1 MDNYD
6 LYLQKTLMIPR
17 FWTSI
22 GCDLIKVGSESFSF
36 TMQILR
42 FFLHFMTF
50 MHENTLKKWSLICKD
65 CKVLLKTESEK
76 QKLLG
81 LPQMLHQ
88 LHIFEE
94 DGVSYAADLEKVR
107 VVELSAV
114 MVEVL
119 KLAETE
125 TDAAIVEV
133 LSASYEDDEISEAF
147 ERFSELQKE
156 GLLFHRGEDLRR
168 SFLTESKWR
177 KLLVVI
183 PGIDVDSFFDIETLS
198 AGTNMALAYMIR
210 HLTEYSDLHF
220 AGSRNRKITDGVYEV
235 DIGIDDLIRLRSKIA
250 ETYYGILTLHQEQD
264 RWLLPLYRY
273 PEFPPILVQCHAPRG
288 HGGQAMNSIFRH
300 YAAMR
305 DCDAFTAPS
314 DYVHDFYADYVWDPS
329 FFNTLPNGVD
339 SKLFRPMDKM
349 AAKRQIAEEV
359 GDDRI
364 PVVPTVGY
372 LSRVQ
377 SEKGASV
384 YLKLAELNPHLIFM
398 IAGPNLGRY
407 ASRKMPDNLVYVGFH
422 PREKLPLIYN
432 AFDVYCF
439 PSMSG
444 EETFGLTVLEAMA
457 CGVPPVVPN
466 FDGVPSVVGDAG
478 LVADAENFDQ
488 DVATLVSYPC
498 PMSFSEKINSLL
510 NNAEMWKTLSE
521 KARQR
526 SLLFTWSKTA
536 GWIVQIFE
544 MLHKKKKL
552 ITPNRLLNV
561 FAPAQPTEGEETQ
574 GQKCRSVLLSM
585 NAHYERCLIRDAV
598 YPLRVEDGLVLSI
611 LKNHTAREAES
622 VLAALIEDETE
633 ARAILKRVRGLVAGT
648 A

>member
-1 MDNYD
+1 M
-6 LYLQKTLMIPR
+6 
-17 FWTSI
+17 
-22 GCDLIKVGSESFSF
+22 
-36 TMQILR
+36 
-42 FFLHFMTF
+42 
-50 MHENTLKKWSLICKD
+50 
-65 CKVLLKTESEK
+65 
-76 QKLLG
+76 LG
-81 LPQMLHQ
+81 LPKILHQ
-88 LHIFEE
+88 LHLFEE
-94 DGVSYAADLEKVR
+94 EGVPYAADLEKAR

-114 MVEVL
+114 MVDVL
-119 KLAETE
+119 KLAETQ
-125 TDAAIVEV
+125 TDAAILEK
-133 LSASYEDDEISEAF
+133 LDASYQAAEIAEAF
-147 ERFSELQKE
+147 ERFSELERE
-156 GLLFHRGEDLRR
+156 GLLFNRGEDLQH
-168 SFLTESKWR
+168 SLATESKWR
-177 KLLVVI
+177 KLLVAI
-183 PGIDVDSFFDIETLS
+183 PGINVDSFFDIEMLS

-210 HLTEYSDLHF
+210 HLTEYTDLHF

-235 DIGIDDLIRLRSKIA
+235 DIGIDDLVRLRSKIA
-250 ETYYGILTLHQEQD
+250 ETYYGILALHQDRE

-273 PEFPPILVQCHAPRG
+273 PEFPPILVQNHAPRG
-288 HGGQAMNSIFRH
+288 HGGQAINSMLRH

-305 DCDAFTAPS
+305 DCDGFTAPS
-314 DYVHDFYADYVWDPS
+314 DYVGDFYADYVWDPS

-349 AAKRQIAEEV
+349 AAKRQIAKEV

-377 SEKGASV
+377 SEKGTSV

-398 IAGPNLGRY
+398 IAGPNMGRY
-407 ASRKMPDNLVYVGFH
+407 ASRQLPDNLVYVGFQ
-422 PREKLPLIYN
+422 PREKLPLVYN

-478 LVADAENFDQ
+478 LVADAENFEQ

-510 NNAEMWKTLSE
+510 DNTEMWQVLSE

-526 SLLFTWSKTA
+526 ALLFTWDKTA
-536 GWIVQIFE
+536 RRIVQLFE
-544 MLHKKKKL
+544 MLHEKKKL
-552 ITPNRLLNV
+552 INRNRLLNV
-561 FAPAQPTEGEETQ
+561 FAPAAPIAGEARD
-574 GQKCRSVLLSM
+574 GQRCRSVLLSM
-585 NAHYERCLIRDAV
+585 NAHYEQCLMRDAV
-598 YPLRVEDGLVLSI
+598 YPLPVEDGLVLSV
-611 LKNHTAREAES
+611 LKDRTSREAEAI
-622 VLAALIEDETE
+622 LAELVADETE
-633 ARAILKRVRGLVAGT
+633 ARAILKRVRGLIDGT

>member
-1 MDNYD
+1 
-6 LYLQKTLMIPR
+6 
-17 FWTSI
+17 
-22 GCDLIKVGSESFSF
+22 
-36 TMQILR
+36 
-42 FFLHFMTF
+42 
-50 MHENTLKKWSLICKD
+50 
-65 CKVLLKTESEK
+65 
-76 QKLLG
+76 
-81 LPQMLHQ
+81 MLHQ
-88 LHIFEE
+88 LHLFEE
-94 DGVSYAADLEKVR
+94 EGVPYATDLDKAR

-114 MVEVL
+114 MLDIL
-119 KLAETE
+119 KLAETQTNE
-125 TDAAIVEV
+125 AIIEK
-133 LSASYEDDEISEAF
+133 LDASYEADEISQAF
-147 ERFSELQKE
+147 ERFADLERE
-156 GLLFHRGEDLRR
+156 GLLFNRGEDLQW
-168 SFLTESKWR
+168 SLATESKWR

-183 PGIDVDSFFDIETLS
+183 PGINPDSFFDIETLS

-210 HLTEYSDLHF
+210 HLTEYADLHF
-220 AGSRNRKITDGVYEV
+220 AGSRNRKITDRVYEV

-250 ETYYGILTLHQEQD
+250 ETYYGILTLHQEHEG
-264 RWLLPLYRY
+264 WLLPLYRY

-305 DCDAFTAPS
+305 ECDGFTAPS
-314 DYVHDFYADYVWDPS
+314 DYVRDFYADYVWDPS

-384 YLKLAELNPHLIFM
+384 YLKLAALNPHLIFM
-398 IAGPNLGRY
+398 IAGPDMGRY
-407 ASRKMPDNLVYVGFH
+407 ASRQVPDNLVYVGFH
-422 PREKLPLIYN
+422 PREKLPLVYN

-488 DVATLVSYPC
+488 DIATLVSYPC
-498 PMSFSEKINSLL
+498 PMSFSEKIHTLL
-510 NNAEMWKTLSE
+510 NNTEMWETFSE

-526 SLLFTWSKTA
+526 ALLFTWDKTA
-536 GWIVQIFE
+536 RRIVQLFE
-544 MLHKKKKL
+544 MLHQKKKL
-552 ITPNRLLNV
+552 VNRNRLLNV
-561 FAPAQPTEGEETQ
+561 FAPAHPIEGEEPE
-574 GQKCRSVLLSM
+574 GQKCRSVVLSM

-598 YPLRVEDGLVLSI
+598 YPLPVEDGVALSI
-611 LKNHTAREAES
+611 LKNHTTREAEAI
-622 VLAALIEDETE
+622 LAALIPDETQ
-633 ARAILKRVRGLVAGT
+633 ARTTLKRVRGLIDGT